1 MTEPQ
6 QPLGFS
12 LDDILKDLK
21 PKRRTTTRRRSTSS
35 SSSDMDAAVRRAVRA
50 ELVDME
56 RALKSLVAEVVK
68 LRKANEALATK
79 IARLTR

>member
-21 PKRRTTTRRRSTSS
+21 PKRRTTRRRTTG
-35 SSSDMDAAVRRAVRA
+35 SSDMDAAVRRAVRA

-56 RALKSLVAEVVK
+56 RALKTLVAEVVK

-79 IARLTR
+79 IGRLTR